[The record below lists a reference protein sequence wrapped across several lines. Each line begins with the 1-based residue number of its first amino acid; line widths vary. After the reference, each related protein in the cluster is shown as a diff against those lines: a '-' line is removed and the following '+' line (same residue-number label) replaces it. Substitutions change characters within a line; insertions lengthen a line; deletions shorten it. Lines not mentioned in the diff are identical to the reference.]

1 LDGLIKVLPG
11 DLIGFDTDIEEDGL
25 NLVGNESVP
34 FTGSEQIVIKDLD
47 GDQSEDL
54 IIGIPGNDGGRGRLM
69 IRYSN
74 QSSNLTGNLSF
85 GPDAIFTGEDPGD
98 GLGKAIII
106 LEDHNGDL
114 LPDIFLGVGDGLR
127 QLDMPQNIIPFEI
140 QNIEFQ
146 REGGSKE
153 IKTAEQ
159 GDTVRIVCEAAGG
172 DLTEPDI
179 IKARVSTLRE
189 EGPTESWI
197 HLRENGR
204 SSGIFTGRLMLSSAS
219 VPGRSIGVVNN
230 DVVGVSVLG
239 NNGSRIQILGFQDQ
253 EDPPYFVKG
262 NTTIKIMEDSTL
274 NELLIFADPDGDPL
288 QFSHSGVPGWVGLTG
303 PFFSGGFYE
312 YRIFGTPDNGFVGWN
327 NFTITASS
335 RGTNTTVDVSIYV
348 TNRIPMIEALEVPE
362 GVKEGSDYRAVFDL
376 KEEGG
381 TISAMIMSNGNAT
394 WINISG
400 DGIVSGIPQNRHV
413 GPWTFNLTLDD
424 GNGGIDWYAWDVL
437 VGNAP
442 PNLIMPDIENC
453 TEKVPLT
460 LDFDSEYEGDGLT
473 AYMITLSTREN
484 SVLNSD
490 GVLELIPDITDSDT
504 IGIDV
509 WVEDGNGASANDSME
524 IEIMNSPAVLLNP
537 DILPERLIAGT
548 EYSFDLQ
555 ADEEGEIWDS
565 IPRFFYLFE
574 SNPLTGPEGIRN
586 TNGEISIRPWNM
598 DAGNH
603 SLSIEL
609 QDWDNPSPF
618 VYEWNFTVLTDAS
631 FRDPWVNVEIKGK
644 RGSKLVVEIDH
655 GGDLHVDTIGSFVTN
670 STSLIGTGTKQD
682 PEEGDTLEVDFSMF
696 GDVVMVVG
704 YIIVNNTQDGTRR
717 LNHTLEVDLDNVKKL
732 EKDGEFPFFTLIMVF
747 FTILIVIILI
757 LSLFIERTSFP
768 LQLALF
774 RGGEVREEEVLSR
787 IQDNPGIGFADL
799 LRSSGV
805 PRGDLIATID
815 HLEKKGMARA
825 VVDGLGVKFLPMMG
839 AFVDGPLA
847 LNRYQRKILDI
858 LYKAGKLKASEISEA
873 SGYSRKKVDRELRM
887 LELKGSVS
895 GKSTSEGK
903 EYQLTG
909 KQKIRMR
916 RPI

>member
-1 LDGLIKVLPG
+1 
-11 DLIGFDTDIEEDGL
+11 
-25 NLVGNESVP
+25 
-34 FTGSEQIVIKDLD
+34 
-47 GDQSEDL
+47 
-54 IIGIPGNDGGRGRLM
+54 
-69 IRYSN
+69 
-74 QSSNLTGNLSF
+74 
-85 GPDAIFTGEDPGD
+85 
-98 GLGKAIII
+98 
-106 LEDHNGDL
+106 
-114 LPDIFLGVGDGLR
+114 
-127 QLDMPQNIIPFEI
+127 
-140 QNIEFQ
+140 
-146 REGGSKE
+146 
-153 IKTAEQ
+153 
-159 GDTVRIVCEAAGG
+159 
-172 DLTEPDI
+172 
-179 IKARVSTLRE
+179 
-189 EGPTESWI
+189 
-197 HLRENGR
+197 
-204 SSGIFTGRLMLSSAS
+204 
-219 VPGRSIGVVNN
+219 
-230 DVVGVSVLG
+230 
-239 NNGSRIQILGFQDQ
+239 
-253 EDPPYFVKG
+253 
-262 NTTIKIMEDSTL
+262 
-274 NELLIFADPDGDPL
+274 
-288 QFSHSGVPGWVGLTG
+288 
-303 PFFSGGFYE
+303 
-312 YRIFGTPDNGFVGWN
+312 
-327 NFTITASS
+327 
-335 RGTNTTVDVSIYV
+335 
-348 TNRIPMIEALEVPE
+348 MIEALEVPE
-362 GVKEGSDYRAVFDL
+362 SVKEGSDYRAVFDL

-732 EKDGEFPFFTLIMVF
+732 ENDGEFPFFTLIMVF